1 MWPRPDKTR
10 HEMIQ
15 LKRFPVH
22 SSEEDGTPKI
32 PKLAKS
38 PFSDKSQE
46 SAQVRIKLKN
56 VEQ

>member
-1 MWPRPDKTR
+1 
-10 HEMIQ
+10 MIQ